1 MKYVFVSLLVVVA
14 HCLWVETGLAE
25 IGQGSESA
33 RPYNILILGDS
44 ISAGYGIEQ
53 EQGWVNLL
61 NNRLLSQAALYRA
74 INASIS
80 GDTTVGG
87 LARLPQAL
95 ERYHPTVVIIELGG
109 NDGLRGYPISKIRAN
124 LDQLVQQSLD
134 FGARVLVVGMR
145 LPPNY
150 GDRYANSFN
159 QLFRDVASHHGIP
172 LIPFML
178 DGIAINPELMQSD
191 GIHPT
196 AEAQPRLLELIW
208 TQLLPLLES
217 PIELPVTQPSH

>member
-1 MKYVFVSLLVVVA
+1 MNYYFASLLLVIIN
-14 HCLWVETGLAE
+14 CLWIETGLADNATE
-25 IGQGSESA
+25 PELT

-61 NNRLLSQAALYRA
+61 NRRLLSQTDTYQA

-95 ERYHPTVVIIELGG
+95 ERYTPAIVIVELGG
-109 NDGLRGYPISKIRAN
+109 NDGLRGYPIGRIRDN
-124 LDQLVQQSLD
+124 LDKLVQQSLD

-150 GDRYANSFN
+150 GDRYSNSFN
-159 QLFRDVASHHGIP
+159 QLFYEVASSHDVP
-172 LIPFML
+172 LLPFML
-178 DGIAINPELMQSD
+178 DGIATNPALMQSD

-196 AEAQPRLLELIW
+196 ADAQPLLLDLVW
-208 TQLLPLLES
+208 SQLSPLLDTSS
-217 PIELPVTQPSH
+217 PASVRSR